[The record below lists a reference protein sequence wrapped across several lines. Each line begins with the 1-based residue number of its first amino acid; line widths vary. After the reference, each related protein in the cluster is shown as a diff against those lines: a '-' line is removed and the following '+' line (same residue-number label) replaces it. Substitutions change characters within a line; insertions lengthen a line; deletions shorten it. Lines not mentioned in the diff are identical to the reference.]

1 MRASG
6 GIVGSWDHCAQTA
19 AIRQRVEI
27 SIGVW
32 TCLEYG
38 TWGKFYCAALA
49 STREVTGQAR
59 PGVTV

>member
-1 MRASG
+1 
-6 GIVGSWDHCAQTA
+6 VGSWDHCAQTA
-19 AIRQRVEI
+19 AIRQLVEI
-27 SIGVW
+27 SIGVR
-32 TCLEYG
+32 TCLKYG